1 MLVILLDMFGAQLRT
16 LELARS
22 LHSLD
27 ADYLVPALHRC
38 HTLQEIGY
46 SVNITLPPRH
56 NITMGAVNDSV
67 RVVRLQGTLALAN
80 SLVNWGDLEAH
91 FRFLAGPA
99 LPALQT
105 VVLYPSHGI
114 WDEIMGDQRF
124 PPLGR
129 ALRGRGCVLQRADGE
144 PVLAFDLSTSS

>member
-1 MLVILLDMFGAQLRT
+1 MLVTLLDKFGAQLRT

-27 ADYLVPALHRC
+27 ADYLVPALRRC
-38 HTLQEIGY
+38 HALQEIGY
-46 SVNITLPPRH
+46 SVHITLPPRH
-56 NITMGAVNDSV
+56 NIMMGAVNDSV
-67 RVVRLQGTLALAN
+67 RVVRLQGTALAN
-80 SLVNWGDLEAH
+80 SEVNWGDLEAH

-124 PPLGR
+124 APLGR